1 MEATEQRNPPV
12 WVRFETRLDPET
24 ARDLDA
30 WSEASGLSKA
40 EIVREA
46 LRLARQRPADRR

>member
-12 WVRFETRLDPET
+12 WVRFETRLHPDD
-24 ARDLDA
+24 AADLA
-30 WSEASGLSKA
+30 VWSEESGLSKA

-46 LRLARQRPADRR
+46 LRLARQRSADRR